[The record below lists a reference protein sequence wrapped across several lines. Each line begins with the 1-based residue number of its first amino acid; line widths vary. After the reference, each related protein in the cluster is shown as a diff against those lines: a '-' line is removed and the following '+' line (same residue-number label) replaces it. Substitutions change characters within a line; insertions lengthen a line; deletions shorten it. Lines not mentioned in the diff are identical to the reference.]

1 MIDKI
6 KVEKILQDS
15 EALLEGHFLL
25 TSGRH
30 AGKYVQCA
38 QVLQY
43 PKYTK
48 ILAKAIAEKW
58 EEQDPEVVIGP
69 ALGGV
74 VLAYAVGAELKTR
87 AIFSERKAGEQKI
100 RRNFVIQPGE
110 KVLIVEDVVTTG
122 SSVQELVDLVEE
134 KGGEIIGISS
144 IVDRSGG
151 TIEFAY
157 PFKPLLEL
165 EIASYL
171 PSECPICQESG
182 KPPVKPGSRE

>member
-1 MIDKI
+1 MDKI
-6 KVEKILQDS
+6 KIEKILQDS

-30 AGKYVQCA
+30 AGRYVQCA

-43 PKYTK
+43 PEYTK
-48 ILAKAIAEKW
+48 TLAQAIAEKW
-58 EEQDPEVVIGP
+58 VEQRPEVVIGP
-69 ALGGV
+69 ALGGI
-74 VLAYAVGAELKTR
+74 VLAYAVGAELNTR
-87 AIFSERKAGEQKI
+87 AIFSERKEGKQKI
-100 RRNFVIQPGE
+100 RRNFVINPGE

-134 KGGEIIGISS
+134 KDGNIIGISS

-157 PFKPLLEL
+157 PFYPLLEL
-165 EIASYL
+165 EIPSYF
-171 PSECPICQESG
+171 PSECPICQDEG
-182 KPPVKPGSRE
+182 IPPVKPGSRE